1 MRLHSKKQNCRLQ
14 HLQKEREEFHR
25 EIIKC
30 EKLRVRSCVKSAI
43 NVLYQR
49 TFAR

>member
-1 MRLHSKKQNCRLQ
+1 MRRADEAALEETELQVAASQKQ
-14 HLQKEREEFHR
+14 REEIHR

-43 NVLYQR
+43 NVLYQ
-49 TFAR
+49 